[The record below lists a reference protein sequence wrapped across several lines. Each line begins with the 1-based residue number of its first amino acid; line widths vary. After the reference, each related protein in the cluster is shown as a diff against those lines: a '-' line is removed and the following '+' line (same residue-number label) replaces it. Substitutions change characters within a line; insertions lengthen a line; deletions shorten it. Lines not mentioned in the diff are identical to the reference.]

1 MDIVI
6 LFLLILILL
15 GVAVIAFRAFTGQHQ
30 GGVVELDLDSVAS
43 EVDKQFR
50 LNRKEA
56 TDQANALQKTV
67 SESIANL
74 GKTQGET
81 LATQFSKSFGQVS
94 ERLESVH
101 QGLGEMSKLATGV
114 DDLNSVLKNVQQ
126 RGAFGE
132 VLLQSLLQETLT
144 AGQWQEQAAVTEL
157 GRERADFVIEVPTAD
172 GSSVL
177 LPIDVKFPR
186 ENYDRLIE
194 ASKNADADGVE
205 AASRALEKTIEGEA
219 KGIGEKY
226 VHPPRTTPF
235 AMLFLPTEGLFA
247 EVARN
252 PDFLQRLRREYR
264 VVVTGPTSIL
274 AILSALRMVVDA
286 AKFQA
291 HATEIQTILA
301 GVAKEFSTFD
311 EALQATRKSITA
323 ADKHMEKMETRTR
336 KMGRA
341 LEKVQTME
349 GAASP
354 QLETSGGED

>member
-1 MDIVI
+1 MDIAIIV
-6 LFLLILILL
+6 LLLLILAAVAIVAFRTLSNRQQGG
-15 GVAVIAFRAFTGQHQ
+15 GVAI
-30 GGVVELDLDSVAS
+30 DLAPVAS
-43 EVDKQFR
+43 AVDKQFR
-50 LNRKEA
+50 LNREEA
-56 TDQANALQKTV
+56 TKQAHALQQTV

-94 ERLESVH
+94 ERLESVQ
-101 QGLGEMSKLATGV
+101 QGLGELNTLATGV

-132 VLLQSLLQETLT
+132 VMLQSLLQETLS
-144 AGQWQEQAAVTEL
+144 AGQWEEQKSVTEL
-157 GRERADFVIEVPTAD
+157 GRELADFVIKVPTAD
-172 GSSVL
+172 GNFVRL
-177 LPIDVKFPR
+177 AIDVKFPR
-186 ENYDRLIE
+186 EDYDRIIE
-194 ASKNADADGVE
+194 ASKNADSD
-205 AASRALEKTIEGEA
+205 ALERAQKELKKTLKGEA
-219 KGIGEKY
+219 KNIGEKY

-247 EVARN
+247 EVARE
-252 PDFLQRLRREYR
+252 PDFLQSLRRDHR

-311 EALQATRKSITA
+311 EVLQSARKSISA

-349 GAASP
+349 GSVSP
-354 QLETSGGED
+354 APENSDNED

>member
-1 MDIVI
+1 MELAI
-6 LFLLILILL
+6 LVLLILILI
-15 GVAVIAFRAFTGQHQ
+15 GVAIIAFRAFTSQQQ
-30 GGVVELDLDSVAS
+30 GGVVELDLDSVS
-43 EVDKQFR
+43 DEVDKQFR
-50 LNRKEA
+50 LNREEA
-56 TDQANALQKTV
+56 TKQANTLHQTV
-67 SESIANL
+67 SESIAKL
-74 GKTQGET
+74 GQTQSET
-81 LATQFSKSFGQVS
+81 LATQFRPVREQ
-94 ERLESVH
+94 LESVQ
-101 QGLGEMSKLATGV
+101 QGLGEMRGLAANV
-114 DDLNSVLKNVQQ
+114 SDLNSVLKNVQQ

-144 AGQWQEQAAVTEL
+144 TGQWQEQAAVTEL
-157 GRERADFVIEVPTAD
+157 GRERADFVIEVPTAS
-172 GSSVL
+172 GASVL

-186 ENYDRLIE
+186 ENYDRLTE

-252 PDFLQRLRREYR
+252 PDFLQRLRRDYR

-341 LEKVQTME
+341 LEKVQTIE
-349 GAASP
+349 GADATAPS
-354 QLETSGGED
+354 LESGED